1 MHPPSLPAALA
12 MLAAVAV
19 AGCATSSLEMAPARP
34 DRPWQPP
41 TAAGGEIVPG
51 PPKPA
56 STPSSTY
63 VLPANSALAAL
74 PQPPDLDAAHAYTLT
89 ELIDMAESANPLTR
103 IAWND
108 ARTAALAAGI
118 AKSAYLPQIS
128 ATAMGGYQSGHGST
142 STVLGQASAN
152 ASAHGAI
159 SVLSLQWLLFDFGER
174 ANLVDAVEQT
184 SVAANIAFS
193 AAHQLVIHDV
203 SVAFY
208 LYQAARSRAGTAQQA
223 LHNADA
229 VLAAAQARRQQG
241 IGTVVEVAQATQ
253 NRAQANLALVQARGA
268 ESNAYLSLVSAI
280 GVSPLAKPRI
290 AELPVR
296 PLSPALRSSVE
307 QIVETAIA
315 RRPDILGAYAVEKAS
330 QAKVKAAEAEFLP
343 KVFVSAFTSYASG
356 GTAISALPAVG
367 QQAPTVNLNGSRYG
381 GSVFLGI
388 TIPLYDGGL
397 RSAVLAQARNNA
409 ENASTKLTRAKEDAV
424 RQVVM
429 SQNALE
435 TSLAAHEAAQALAA
449 AAQTT
454 FDAAFAAYRK
464 GVGTITDATLA
475 QTQLL
480 LARNAAV
487 DSYSG
492 ALSAAA
498 SLALATGA
506 IGAIR
511 DESDPTGRP
520 VFAPSPGRNG

>member
-1 MHPPSLPAALA
+1 MHPPSPRAALSMLAAALA
-12 MLAAVAV
+12 
-19 AGCATSSLEMAPARP
+19 AGCATSSLELAPARP
-34 DRPWQPP
+34 DRPWQPET
-41 TAAGGEIVPG
+41 TASGEIVPA
-51 PPKPA
+51 PPRQAAAP
-56 STPSSTY
+56 PVY

-74 PQPPDLDAAHAYTLT
+74 PLPPDLDAAHAYTLA

-108 ARTAALAAGI
+108 ARNAALATGI
-118 AKSAYLPQIS
+118 ARSAYLPQIS

-142 STVLGQASAN
+142 STLLGQASAD
-152 ASAHGAI
+152 ASAHGTI
-159 SVLSLQWLLFDFGER
+159 SALSLQWLLFDFGER
-174 ANLVDAVEQT
+174 ASLVEAVEQT

-193 AAHQLVIHDV
+193 AVHQQVIHDV

-223 LHNADA
+223 QDNADA

-253 NRAQANLALVQARGA
+253 NRAQARLALVQAQGA
-268 ESNAYLSLVSAI
+268 QSNAYLGLVSAI
-280 GVSPLAKPRI
+280 GISPLARPRI

-296 PLSPALRSSVE
+296 PLSPALRRSIE
-307 QIVETAIA
+307 EIVDTAIA
-315 RRPDILGAYAVEKAS
+315 SRPDILGAYAAEKAN
-330 QAKVKAAEAEFLP
+330 QAKVRAAEAEFLP
-343 KVFVSAFTSYASG
+343 KVFVSAVTSYASG

-409 ENASTKLTRAKEDAV
+409 ENASTRLTRAKEDAV
-424 RQVVM
+424 RQIVM

-435 TSLAAHEAAQALAA
+435 TSLAAHEAASALAA

-454 FDAAFAAYRK
+454 YDAAFAAYRK

-475 QTQLL
+475 QNQLL

-498 SLALATGA
+498 TLALATGA
-506 IGAIR
+506 IGTLR
-511 DESDPTGRP
+511 DESGADGRL
-520 VFAPSPGRNG
+520 VFPPSRGRHG